1 MSAYGSTVSDVMVKG
16 GTRCRL
22 DTVTYTSP
30 EFDELETVVEV
41 CEPLCETEKP
51 PCRPLWNRA
60 RSRSFS
66 SLPNSTKSKRLCK
79 HPVSEQRFR
88 MGGRSL
94 HSPAPASAPPLG
106 FSASRSYGLF
116 PAFRA
121 GYPSGTRCRAPRRAT
136 PNEGNDHDRQTTGC
150 KSP

>member
-1 MSAYGSTVSDVMVKG
+1 MSAYGSIVSDVMVKG

-30 EFDELETVVEV
+30 EFDELETLVEV
-41 CEPLCETEKP
+41 CEPLCETEEP
-51 PCRPLWNRA
+51 TMQAPMEQGQ
-60 RSRSFS
+60 SRSFS

-94 HSPAPASAPPLG
+94 HSPGPGIGPTAWLFGLPILWFVSGVPGGISVRDALP
-106 FSASRSYGLF
+106 RSTARH
-116 PAFRA
+116 P
-121 GYPSGTRCRAPRRAT
+121 
-136 PNEGNDHDRQTTGC
+136 E
-150 KSP
+150 

>member
-1 MSAYGSTVSDVMVKG
+1 MSAYGSIVSDVMVKG

-30 EFDELETVVEV
+30 EFDELETLVEV

-51 PCRPLWNRA
+51 TMQAPVEQA

-66 SLPNSTKSKRLCK
+66 FLPNSTKSKRLCK

-94 HSPAPASAPPLG
+94 HSPAPASAPLLG

-121 GYPSGTRCRAPRRAT
+121 EYPSGTRCRAPRRAT

>member
-1 MSAYGSTVSDVMVKG
+1 MSAYGSIVSDVMVKG

-30 EFDELETVVEV
+30 EFDELETLVEV
-41 CEPLCETEKP
+41 CEPLCETEEP
-51 PCRPLWNRA
+51 TMQAPVE
-60 RSRSFS
+60 
-66 SLPNSTKSKRLCK
+66 
-79 HPVSEQRFR
+79 PVSEQRFR

-121 GYPSGTRCRAPRRAT
+121 EYPSGTRCRAPRRAT